1 MHSLEEYLAQTQ
13 LDLRTVEREQC
24 RRSLLQY
31 TELAWPIVEPTT
43 EYVHGWHIGAI
54 CEHLEACYRR
64 EIRNL
69 IINVPPRHMK
79 SLCVAV
85 MFPTWIWGPRGEAS
99 ARFLCASYSE
109 SLAIRDSLKCRRII
123 DHPWY
128 RARWGHVFSLST
140 DQNQKS
146 RFENDATGY
155 RLAVGVGGSATG
167 EGGDYLIVD
176 DPVKA
181 LDCDSECALAAANEW
196 WDGTMSTRGNDP
208 KTVVRIIIMQRLHD
222 SDLTGHILR
231 RMQEE
236 GGENWEHL
244 CLPAEY
250 EMRPMVSTIGWAD
263 PRTAKDELLW
273 PERFGAQELASL
285 KVALGPRHTAGQLQQ
300 RPVAAGGAIYHRDW
314 WEHGR
319 FHIRDRRLRNSY
331 VARWL
336 SLDTAFEAHDS
347 SAYSACLWFDLTPD
361 YRLLVRY
368 AERERLEFLE
378 LVKFTK
384 EQIMRAGRDERLRG
398 IIIENMASGKSLIQ
412 TLRKTLEPGLSS
424 MVVSYDPIGDKV
436 ERGRVAAVWCEKGC
450 VWLPYPDEECPW
462 LFDLE
467 DELFKFPA
475 STFKDYADAFSQGI
489 DYLSNFLE
497 MGFQVRQG
505 RGGDVDGSV

>member
-1 MHSLEEYLAQTQ
+1 MQSLEDYLAGTRLSLLQ
-13 LDLRTVEREQC
+13 VEAEEC
-24 RRSLLQY
+24 RRSLHTY
-31 TELAWPIVEPTT
+31 TKAAWPIVEPTT
-43 EYVHGWHIGAI
+43 QFVDGWHIGAI
-54 CEHLEACYRR
+54 TDHLEACYRR

-128 RARWGHVFSLST
+128 RARWGHVFELSA

-146 RFENDATGY
+146 RFENNATGY

-181 LDCDSECALAAANEW
+181 LDCDSDCTLKAANEW

-208 KTVVRIIIMQRLHD
+208 KTVVRVIIMQRLHD
-222 SDLTGHILR
+222 NDLTGHILR
-231 RMQEE
+231 RSAEE
-236 GGENWEHL
+236 GGEPWEHL

-250 EMRPMVSTIGWAD
+250 EPRPMVSRIGWQD
-263 PRTAKDELLW
+263 PRTEKGDLLW
-273 PERFGAQELASL
+273 PERFGQNELTAL

-300 RPVAAGGAIYHRDW
+300 RPVPAGGAIYHREW
-314 WEHGR
+314 WEHNR
-319 FHIRDRRLRNSY
+319 FHIGDARLKNSY

-336 SLDTAFEAHDS
+336 SLDTAFEESDS
-347 SAYSACLWFDLTPD
+347 SAYSACLWFDLSPD
-361 YRLLVRY
+361 YRLYLRH

-378 LVKFTK
+378 LLKFTQ
-384 EQIMRAGRDERLRG
+384 ENIVRANRDERLRG

-412 TLRKTLEPGLSS
+412 TLRKTLPPELAS
-424 MVVSYDPIGDKV
+424 MVVSYDPIGDKTQ
-436 ERGRVAAVWCEKGC
+436 RGRVAAVWCEKGC
-450 VWLPYPDEECPW
+450 VLLPYPHDDCPW
-462 LFDLE
+462 LFEFE
-467 DELFKFPA
+467 DELFKVPA
-475 STFKDYADAFSQGI
+475 STFKDYADAFSQGV

-497 MGFQVRQG
+497 MGFQMRQG
-505 RGGDVDGSV
+505 VGGDWDGTV